1 MTQLFVAA
9 PTLVRSK
16 AARII
21 LPALIVVVAVVSFGT
36 MFGAIVD
43 GKLHIVAVTSALA
56 SLLAGLY
63 HERLVTLAKQLD
75 TPAA

>member
-21 LPALIVVVAVVSFGT
+21 LPALIVVVAMASFGT
-36 MFGAIVD
+36 MFGVIVETR
-43 GKLHIVAVTSALA
+43 LYMVIALSTAA
-56 SLLAGLY
+56 SLLAGAF

-75 TPAA
+75 APAD

>member
-1 MTQLFVAA
+1 MTQLFIAA

-21 LPALIVVVAVVSFGT
+21 LPGLIVIVGVVSFGT
-36 MFGAIVD
+36 MFGAIVE
-43 GKLHIVAVTSALA
+43 GKLHIVVAISGFV

-63 HERLVTLAKQLD
+63 HERQVTLAKQLE
-75 TPAA
+75 TPAE